1 MSTITIPAAVVRE
14 LRGALYHRIGSFGED
29 IASINHEPTNAEEL
43 AEWSEPIAVFN
54 RSCALLNRIG
64 WLAHDPE
71 QGTEI
76 DLDRYRW
83 TIEHVLGSDLELHRS
98 IATEPSRITTEPER
112 QRAAEHASTLEAF
125 AADAGL
131 DLDAEHGGHYVTVP
145 CDFADVLVETLL
157 TDLQTAAQNVEGGPD
172 ADALERFDAIREL
185 LDAIGWGEG
194 ERIDLDLYGYALAR
208 ALADRLDLERHMA
221 ADAAESVEKGH
232 KNAEQARDHAYRYA
246 LQIETFMHD
255 VGLTIPKACEQD
267 A

>member
-1 MSTITIPAAVVRE
+1 MSTTIPAAVVRE

-29 IASINHEPTNAEEL
+29 IATVNHEPRNAEQL

-54 RSCALLNRIG
+54 RSCALLGRIG
-64 WLAHDPE
+64 WVAREPE
-71 QGTEI
+71 QDAAV

-83 TIEHVLGSDLELHRS
+83 ALTHVLGSDRDLARS
-98 IATEPSRITTEPER
+98 IATEHDPTTTAPER
-112 QRAAEHASTLEAF
+112 QQAAERASAIEAF
-125 AADAGL
+125 AASAGL
-131 DLDAEHGGHYVTVP
+131 ELDGEHERYVTVP
-145 CDFADVLVETLL
+145 DDFDALLVETLIG
-157 TDLQTAAQNVEGGPD
+157 DLQTAAQNVEGGPD
-172 ADALERFDAIREL
+172 ADSLERFDSIREL
-185 LDAIGWGEG
+185 LDAIGWGESG
-194 ERIDLDLYGYALAR
+194 RIDLDLYGYALAR

-255 VGLTIPKACEQD
+255 AGLTIPPAGEQD